1 MLPIQVGSTSLRFPA
16 IDPLSLAG
24 RTVLVAGAGGGG
36 IGTSVSRLLA
46 DAGAAVIA
54 FDIAEGNLEP
64 TADALRDAGASWIP
78 VVGDAREP
86 ADVERALD
94 EGADLGPLHG
104 LVSVAGG
111 LRPDQW
117 SSLVEL
123 DLATF
128 DDVVRVNLHSAFV
141 TSTGV
146 ARRLIVQGSGGSLV
160 TLSSIVSLSAMPF
173 GAPYAAAKAGLLT
186 LTRTAALELAP
197 HQIRANAVVAGTI
210 RTERNLPTS
219 AVPGDPVDRAAIPL
233 GRRGEPDDIAG
244 AALYLLSDLASY
256 VTGQTVVVDGG
267 LSTRPSYIDDANL
280 PVFVRDDAMR
290 KRILGG

>member
-1 MLPIQVGSTSLRFPA
+1 VSLRFPA

-24 RTVLVAGAGGGG
+24 RAVLVAGAGGGG

-54 FDIAEGNLEP
+54 FDMVEGNLEP
-64 TADALRDAGASWIP
+64 TADALRDAGAAWIP

-94 EGADLGPLHG
+94 EGAGLGPLHG

-111 LRPDQW
+111 LFPEQW
-117 SSLVEL
+117 SSIVEL
-123 DLATF
+123 DLSTF
-128 DDVVRVNLHSAFV
+128 DEVVRLNLHSAFV
-141 TSTGV
+141 TSSAV
-146 ARRLIVQGSGGSLV
+146 ARRLITQGNGGSLV

-197 HQIRANAVVAGTI
+197 HRIRANAVVAGTI

-219 AVPGDPVDRAAIPL
+219 AVAGDPVDQAAIPL

-244 AALYLLSDLASY
+244 AALFLLSDLSSY

-267 LSTRPSYIDDANL
+267 LSTRPSYIDDENL
-280 PVFVRDDAMR
+280 PVFVRDTAMR